1 MKKMKTN
8 KLLLLILC
16 TVAIFSIPIIAFAH
30 PGKTD
35 EYGGHWDRRAG
46 EYHYHH
52 GYPAHQ
58 HIDGYCPYDYDD
70 QTDHS
75 NHGGGYSYDYD
86 YDYDYGYSYTDTDG
100 SNKLTLSE
108 NLINEHTHEAV
119 QERNAKPNY
128 TVIGHILNVVG
139 SLLYAVLMGFWIWIM
154 LTIIR
159 SVLFDNTN
167 IDLGS
172 EKWAKFLLCCDFLIV
187 CSPFFISAIRDFY
200 RLDIDTDEL
209 FNNCIIVWLVFQ
221 VILVVNA
228 TIGRVL
234 FKKLNEIIAEKRLKN
249 IFAKKERERQKA
261 AAEQIKTEQVPTE
274 TDNISEKE
282 EQHENCIE
290 ENSQTKGYI
299 YNNTREFYESLTSR
313 PLNPAKVYWTDNGRA
328 YHSTINCP
336 TLANSV
342 NIRSGNI
349 FRASHKGNRFPCTKC
364 IIIKDLYDFPDKYE
378 V

>member
-1 MKKMKTN
+1 MSKK
-8 KLLLLILC
+8 KLFALILSVV
-16 TVAIFSIPIIAFAH
+16 VALSVPVAVFAH
-30 PGKTD
+30 PGRTD
-35 EYGGHWDRRAG
+35 EYGGHYDWKTG

-139 SLLYAVLMGFWIWIM
+139 SLLYAVLMGCWIWAIIY
-154 LTIIR
+154 IIR
-159 SVLFDNTN
+159 GAIFENKN
-167 IDLGS
+167 IDLEFGV
-172 EKWAKFLLCCDFLIV
+172 WAKFLLCCDFLIV

-200 RLDIDTDEL
+200 RLDIDIGEL
-209 FNNCIIVWLVFQ
+209 FGKCFTAWLIFQ
-221 VILVVNA
+221 FILVINA

-234 FKKLNEIIAEKRLKN
+234 FKKLSEIIADKRLKKYLR
-249 IFAKKERERQKA
+249 KKERERQKA

-282 EQHENCIE
+282 EQRENYVE

>member
-1 MKKMKTN
+1 MKKN
-8 KLLLLILC
+8 KLLSLIIC
-16 TVAIFSIPIIAFAH
+16 TVMLFSIPIVAFAH
-30 PGKTD
+30 PGRTD
-35 EYGGHWDRRAG
+35 EYGGHYDWKTG

-58 HIDGYCPYDYDD
+58 HIDGYCPYNYDD

-75 NHGGGYSYDYD
+75 NHGGGYDYD
-86 YDYDYGYSYTDTDG
+86 YDYDYNYDYDYVDTDS

-108 NLINEHTHEAV
+108 SLINEHTHEAV
-119 QERNAKPNY
+119 QEQNAKPNY

-139 SLLYAVLMGFWIWIM
+139 SLLYAVLMGCLIWASIY
-154 LTIIR
+154 
-159 SVLFDNTN
+159 VLREAFFESLN
-167 IDLGS
+167 IDLEFGV
-172 EKWAKFLLCCDFLIV
+172 WAKFLLCCDFLIV

-200 RLDIDTDEL
+200 RLDIDIGEL
-209 FNNCIIVWLVFQ
+209 FGKCFTAWLVFQ
-221 VILVVNA
+221 VILVINA

-234 FKKLNEIIAEKRLKN
+234 FKKLSEIITEKRLKKYLR
-249 IFAKKERERQKA
+249 KKEQERQKA
-261 AAEQIKTEQVPTE
+261 TEEQIKTEQVPTE

-282 EQHENCIE
+282 EQQENYIE
-290 ENSQTKGYI
+290 EIGQTKGYI

-342 NIRSGNI
+342 NIKSGDI

-378 V
+378 E

>member
-1 MKKMKTN
+1 MNKK
-8 KLLLLILC
+8 KLFALILC
-16 TVAIFSIPIIAFAH
+16 VVVALSVPVAVFAH
-30 PGKTD
+30 PGRTD
-35 EYGGHWDRRAG
+35 EYGGHYDWKTG

-86 YDYDYGYSYTDTDG
+86 YDYDYDDTDS

-108 NLINEHTHEAV
+108 SLINEHTHEAV
-119 QERNAKPNY
+119 QEQNAKPNY

-172 EKWAKFLLCCDFLIV
+172 EKCAKFLLCCDFLIV

-221 VILVVNA
+221 VILVINA

-234 FKKLNEIIAEKRLKN
+234 FKKLSEIITEKRLKKYLC
-249 IFAKKERERQKA
+249 KKERERQKA
-261 AAEQIKTEQVPTE
+261 TDEQIKTEQVPTE

-282 EQHENCIE
+282 EQQENYIE
-290 ENSQTKGYI
+290 EIGQTKGYI

>member
-1 MKKMKTN
+1 MKTN
-8 KLLLLILC
+8 KLLSLILC
-16 TVAIFSIPIIAFAH
+16 AVAIFSIPIIVFAH

-35 EYGGHWDRRAG
+35 EYGGHYDWKTG

-75 NHGGGYSYDYD
+75 NHGGGYNYDYD
-86 YDYDYGYSYTDTDG
+86 YDDTDS

-108 NLINEHTHEAV
+108 SLINEHTHEAV
-119 QERNAKPNY
+119 QEQNAKPNY

-139 SLLYAVLMGFWIWIM
+139 SLLYAVLMGFWIGIIIY
-154 LTIIR
+154 IIR
-159 SVLFDNTN
+159 AALLDN
-167 IDLGS
+167 IFRDLEFGV
-172 EKWAKFLLCCDFLIV
+172 WTKFLLCCDFLIV
-187 CSPFFISAIRDFY
+187 CSPFFISAIREFY
-200 RLDIDTDEL
+200 RLDIDTDI
-209 FNNCIIVWLVFQ
+209 CIIVWLVFQ
-221 VILVVNA
+221 VILVINA

-234 FKKLNEIIAEKRLKN
+234 FKKLSEIITEKRLKKYLR
-249 IFAKKERERQKA
+249 KKERERQRLADK
-261 AAEQIKTEQVPTE
+261 QIKTEQVTIE

-282 EQHENCIE
+282 EHQENCVE

-313 PLNPAKVYWTDNGRA
+313 PLNPAKVYWTDNGST

-349 FRASHKGNRFPCTKC
+349 FKASHKGNRFPCTKC
-364 IIIKDLYDFPDKYE
+364 IIIKDLYDFSDCQSKF
-378 V
+378 